1 VGDLATGA
9 NFQYKGARLAQ
20 PLRAWTPYSVTKPG
34 KRNVRIIGVPLD
46 LGASRR
52 GTDVGPSA
60 LRIAGLGAALR
71 RIGYEVALEED
82 IPAPAM
88 ETRRS
93 EDKHARYKPQILDVC
108 TRLAKRV
115 KEVMDADEFPLV
127 LGGDHSIAMGTV
139 AGSAAHFREK
149 DESLGLIWFDAHG
162 DMNVPGSS
170 PSGNIHGMPLAHL
183 LGKGD
188 SELKNILG
196 FSPKVKPE
204 NVALIGIR
212 AIDAGERKIIRDS
225 GIHAFTMREIDEH
238 GMATVAKRALEI
250 VSDGTAG
257 FHVSFDV
264 DGCDP
269 TVIPG
274 SGTLVPGG
282 VSFRE
287 AHLLMEYVADS
298 GGLQSLEIVELNPFL
313 DERNIS
319 AKRALELILSAMGKS
334 IL

>member
-1 VGDLATGA
+1 MARGNDTVTATSE
-9 NFQYKGARLAQ
+9 K
-20 PLRAWTPYSVTKPG
+20 TI
-34 KRNVRIIGVPLD
+34 RIIGVPLD

-60 LRIAGLGAALR
+60 LRIAGLGNALR
-71 RIGYEVALEED
+71 RIGHEVALEED

-93 EDKHARYKPQILDVC
+93 EDKKARYKPQILEVC

-115 KEVMDADEFPLV
+115 KEVMDAGEFPLV

-139 AGSAAHFREK
+139 AGTAAHFREHGQHI
-149 DESLGLIWFDAHG
+149 GLIWFDAHG
-162 DMNVPGSS
+162 DMNIPGVS
-170 PSGNIHGMPLAHL
+170 PSGNIHG
-183 LGKGD
+183 
-188 SELKNILG
+188 LG

-204 NVALIGIR
+204 NVALIGVR
-212 AIDAGERKIIRDS
+212 DIDANERQIIRES

-238 GMATVAKRALEI
+238 GMAAVSRRAIEI
-250 VSDGTAG
+250 VNDGTAG

-287 AHLLMEYVADS
+287 AHLLMEYAADD
-298 GGLQSLEIVELNPFL
+298 GRLLSLEIVELNPFL

-319 AKRALELILSAMGKS
+319 AKRALELVLSAMGKS

>member
-1 VGDLATGA
+1 MSPKFAALEKA
-9 NFQYKGARLAQ
+9 
-20 PLRAWTPYSVTKPG
+20 
-34 KRNVRIIGVPLD
+34 VRIVGVPLD

-52 GTDVGPSA
+52 GTDMGPSA
-60 LRIAGLGAALR
+60 LRIAGLGDAIRKLGYTVR
-71 RIGYEVALEED
+71 REED

-88 ETRRS
+88 ETRS
-93 EDKHARYKPQILDVC
+93 TDDKKARFKPQILDVC
-108 TRLAKRV
+108 TNLASKV
-115 KEVMDADEFPLV
+115 KSILQANEFPV
-127 LGGDHSIAMGTV
+127 VIGGDHSIAMGTV
-139 AGSAAHFREK
+139 AGVSSYYRDR
-149 DESLGLIWFDAHG
+149 DESIGLIWFDAHG
-162 DMNVPGSS
+162 DMNIPGVS

-188 SELKNILG
+188 EDLKTIEG

-212 AIDAGERKIIRDS
+212 DIDAGERKIIRES

-238 GMATVAKRALEI
+238 GMAEVATRALEI
-250 VSDGTAG
+250 VNNGTAG
-257 FHVSFDV
+257 FHISFDV

-287 AHLLMEYVADS
+287 AHLLLEYCADH
-298 GGLQSLEIVELNPFL
+298 GGLTSIEVVELNPFL

-319 AKRALELILSAMGKS
+319 AERTLQLILSALGKC

>member
-1 VGDLATGA
+1 MTALSNRT
-9 NFQYKGARLAQ
+9 
-20 PLRAWTPYSVTKPG
+20 
-34 KRNVRIIGVPLD
+34 VRIIGVPLD

-60 LRIAGLGAALR
+60 LRIAGLGNALR
-71 RIGYEVALEED
+71 RMGYDVALEED

-108 TRLAKRV
+108 TRLANRV
-115 KEVMDADEFPLV
+115 REVVDAGEFPLV

-139 AGSAAHFREK
+139 AGTAAHYREQ
-149 DESLGLIWFDAHG
+149 DQSIGLIWFDAHG
-162 DMNVPGSS
+162 DMNVPGVS

-188 SELKNILG
+188 DDLKNILG
-196 FSPKVKPE
+196 FSPKIKPE

-238 GMATVAKRALEI
+238 GMATVARRALE
-250 VSDGTAG
+250 VVNDGTAG

-287 AHLLMEYVADS
+287 AHLLMEYCADNGRLLS
-298 GGLQSLEIVELNPFL
+298 MEIVELNPFL

>member
-1 VGDLATGA
+1 MTTLSNRT
-9 NFQYKGARLAQ
+9 
-20 PLRAWTPYSVTKPG
+20 
-34 KRNVRIIGVPLD
+34 VRIIGVPLD

-71 RIGYEVALEED
+71 RMGYEVALEED

-115 KEVMDADEFPLV
+115 KEVVDAGDFPLV

-139 AGSAAHFREK
+139 AGTAAHFHEK
-149 DESLGLIWFDAHG
+149 EQSIGLIWFDAHG
-162 DMNVPGSS
+162 DMNVPESS

-188 SELKNILG
+188 DDLKNILG
-196 FSPKVKPE
+196 FNPKVKPE

-212 AIDAGERKIIRDS
+212 AIDASERKIIRDS

-238 GMATVAKRALEI
+238 GMAAIARRALE
-250 VSDGTAG
+250 VVNDGTAG
-257 FHVSFDV
+257 FHISFDV

-287 AHLLMEYVADS
+287 AHLLMEYCADNGRLLS
-298 GGLQSLEIVELNPFL
+298 MEIVELNPFL

>member
-1 VGDLATGA
+1 MLTHLQTG
-9 NFQYKGARLAQ
+9 NPK
-20 PLRAWTPYSVTKPG
+20 TTMKKVTE
-34 KRNVRIIGVPLD
+34 REVRIIGVPLD

-60 LRIAGLGAALR
+60 LRTAGLGAQLR
-71 RIGYEVALEED
+71 RLGYSVAREED

-88 ETRRS
+88 ETRS
-93 EDKHARYKPQILDVC
+93 AEDVKARFKPQILEVC
-108 TRLAKRV
+108 TQLAMEVKRHL
-115 KEVMDADEFPLV
+115 EEEAFPLV
-127 LGGDHSIAMGTV
+127 LGGDHSIAMGTF
-139 AGSAAHFREK
+139 AGTASYCRDRKQSA
-149 DESLGLIWFDAHG
+149 GLIWFDAHG
-162 DMNVPGSS
+162 DMNVPGVS

-188 SELKNILG
+188 DDLKNIQG
-196 FSPKVKPE
+196 FSPKVRPE

-212 AIDAGERKIIRDS
+212 DIDAGERKIIREA
-225 GIHAFTMREIDEH
+225 GIHAFTMREIDEQ
-238 GMATVAKRALEI
+238 GMAAVARRSMEI
-250 VSDGTAG
+250 VNDGTAG

-269 TVIPG
+269 TVMPG

-287 AHLLMEYVADS
+287 AHLLMEYCADN
-298 GGLQSLEIVELNPFL
+298 GGLLSMEVVELNPFL

-319 AKRALELILSAMGKS
+319 AERALQLILSAMGKS

>member
-1 VGDLATGA
+1 MKPATD
-9 NFQYKGARLAQ
+9 R
-20 PLRAWTPYSVTKPG
+20 T
-34 KRNVRIIGVPLD
+34 VRIIGVPLD

-71 RIGYEVALEED
+71 RMGYDVALEED

-108 TRLAKRV
+108 TRLARRV
-115 KEVMDADEFPLV
+115 KEVVDAGDFPLV

-139 AGSAAHFREK
+139 AGTAAHYHEK
-149 DESLGLIWFDAHG
+149 EQSIGLIWFDAHG
-162 DMNVPGSS
+162 DMNVPESS

-188 SELKNILG
+188 TDLKNILG

-204 NVALIGIR
+204 NVALVGIR
-212 AIDAGERKIIRDS
+212 AIDSGERKIIRDS

-238 GMATVAKRALEI
+238 GMAAVARRALE
-250 VSDGTAG
+250 VVNDGTAG

-287 AHLLMEYVADS
+287 AHLLMEYVADN
-298 GGLQSLEIVELNPFL
+298 GRLLSLEIVELNPFL

>member
-1 VGDLATGA
+1 MKPIS
-9 NFQYKGARLAQ
+9 Q
-20 PLRAWTPYSVTKPG
+20 RA
-34 KRNVRIIGVPLD
+34 VRIIGVPLD

-71 RIGYEVALEED
+71 RLGYEVALEED

-93 EDKHARYKPQILDVC
+93 EDKQARYKPQILDVC
-108 TRLAKRV
+108 TRLANRV
-115 KEVMDADEFPLV
+115 KEVMDADDFPLV

-139 AGSAAHFREK
+139 AGTAAHCREQ
-149 DESLGLIWFDAHG
+149 DQSIGLIWFDAHG
-162 DMNVPGSS
+162 DMNVPGVS

-188 SELKNILG
+188 DDLKNILG

-238 GMATVAKRALEI
+238 GMATVARRALEI
-250 VSDGTAG
+250 VNDGTAG

-298 GGLQSLEIVELNPFL
+298 RRLLSLEIVELNPFL